1 MSDYVP
7 VISGVPQGSV
17 LGPVLFL
24 LYINDIVDLFGGGLT
39 VKMFA
44 DDVKIYAVINNI
56 SDANHF
62 QKGLKSLKDWSQ
74 LWQLP
79 RSQSIS
85 VLFCTWVGRIYAIT
99 MPSITLIYQMSQ
111 SSMI

>member
-7 VISGVPQGSV
+7 VISGVPQGSL
-17 LGPVLFL
+17 LGPVLFW
-24 LYINDIVDLFGGGLT
+24 LYINDTVDLFGGGLT

-44 DDVKIYAVINNI
+44 DDVKIYAVIKNI
-56 SDANHF
+56 SDANLF
-62 QKGLKSLKDWSQ
+62 QTGLESLNDWSQ

-79 RSQSIS
+79 ISINKCA
-85 VLFCTWVGRIYAIT
+85 VLHLGRKNVCNNYALNNIN
-99 MPSITLIYQMSQ
+99 YQMSQ